1 MIKKIFL
8 YVVIFAITA
17 VAVIYFFGSN
27 ALNKG
32 IKTSVEKFGQ
42 KVTQTPIRLD
52 AVEIGRAH
60 V

>member
-17 VAVIYFFGSN
+17 VAVIYFFGSS

-32 IKTSVEKFGQ
+32 IKTGVEKFGPE
-42 KVTQTPIRLD
+42 VTQTPVRLD
-52 AVEIGRAH
+52 AVDL
-60 V
+60 